1 MARGFN
7 AFMRHIRDEQADTM
21 ISFRSTEP
29 PNPVKGVFFVFAGII
44 VFIVAVFMGIA
55 QYDFLAQAKKAPGI
69 VKSLNAGGS
78 HPEIEFT
85 SSSGQVVS
93 YPQGGMI
100 FGYEPGQAVEVL
112 YNPENPRR
120 SPEVNDI
127 GGLWG
132 MAAMVAVIGLG
143 FIWGGA
149 DDFFS
154 WRKNARRGSTN

>member
-29 PNPVKGVFFVFAGII
+29 PSLAKGLLACFASVILFII
-44 VFIVAVFMGIA
+44 AGYIA
-55 QYDFLAQAKKAPGI
+55 ADQHNFLSHAQKAPGI

-93 YPQGGMI
+93 FPQGGLI
-100 FGYEPGQAVEVL
+100 SGYEPGQAVEVF
-112 YNPENPRR
+112 YNAEDPSL
-120 SPEVNDI
+120 SPVI
-127 GGLWG
+127 SGPGAVWGGTGFAGL
-132 MAAMVAVIGLG
+132 IGLG
-143 FIWGGA
+143 LLIVGA
-149 DDFFS
+149 CEVFS
-154 WRKNARRGSTN
+154 WRKEARRFSAK